1 MPCDVTMRLVCQRTL
16 ASAALLASLALMAA
30 CATSAP
36 KSPEQVQVDEV
47 AAQQVYEALNE
58 DPTYFYRH
66 VDVRVDDG
74 VAVLTGYIW
83 STQALYR
90 AKEIAA
96 GVPGVRHVVNDM
108 ELEREGSQGGGSH
121 EGGG

>member
-1 MPCDVTMRLVCQRTL
+1 MPWVIAMRLVSQWGVAPAT
-16 ASAALLASLALMAA
+16 LLASVTFIVG
-30 CATSAP
+30 CSTSPP
-36 KSPEQVQVDEV
+36 KSPQQAQADEV
-47 AAQQVYEALNE
+47 AAQRIYEGLNA
-58 DPTYFYRH
+58 DPTYYFRH

-74 VAVLTGYIW
+74 VAELKGYIW
-83 STQALYR
+83 GTPALYR

-96 GVPGVRHVVNDM
+96 GVPGVRRVVNDM

>member
-1 MPCDVTMRLVCQRTL
+1 MRLVCQWTL
-16 ASAALLASLALMAA
+16 ASAALLASVELMVA
-30 CATSAP
+30 CATSAS

-47 AAQQVYEALNE
+47 AAQRIYEALNA

-83 STQALYR
+83 GTRRCTEPKRSL
-90 AKEIAA
+90 
-96 GVPGVRHVVNDM
+96 PGCR
-108 ELEREGSQGGGSH
+108 G
-121 EGGG
+121 